1 MTRTKGLENPEEKA
15 AALALAVAGGGCA
28 ATATQIIVLRECL
41 AIFYGSELTVGLVLF
56 FWLLWTGLGSLGG
69 GRLCLNLFPTPHAR
83 LRLVFVF
90 VVLYAFLLPLTVLWV
105 RASRSLFGVGLGEL
119 APFGSMALVIAAAT
133 GPVCGFFGTFF
144 ASAWAVYADLR
155 ASPRESVRLYALEAL
170 GSTAGGI
177 WLYLF
182 LAPRRPLLY
191 GAAFLGATLAAFGF
205 WALAAQTP
213 NGRRIRY
220 GFLAVVA
227 VCTLLASGLLEEA
240 SRRRQWGP
248 SVVAV
253 VDTPYRNIALL
264 HNGSLWS
271 LMADGLWLFS
281 YPDPQSAED
290 DIHLLMLQ
298 HPEPKRVLVLG
309 PLSPESLEEIL
320 RYPAIERVDVVDP
333 ERTVSFF
340 AGVMQARGAAL
351 FREDPRVFLWDAD
364 IRRFVEKAEASYD
377 VVLLG
382 AGDPFSLSTNRF
394 YTQEFYRSL
403 TRILRHGGLF
413 GFGVLGAEDM
423 LGDTQAAYFRGVART
438 LQSVFPHYVVY
449 PGARVRLVASR
460 DSELLTQEPEV
471 LSRRAQ
477 ALGLTL
483 RYVRSDR
490 LHNLLDPLRLAYFRS
505 LADREGRDEINKD
518 MDPRGFI
525 AALRLWAAQFHPRV
539 SALMHVLDRPSG
551 SRVTPMAVTG
561 LVVFGFWAGGGLF
574 GRHPRWAV
582 AWAVGAMGAAQ
593 MAFQVLLL
601 FLYQIAAG
609 ALYAHVTVL
618 ISVCMAGLA
627 AGSFAVRAVW
637 AGKGGVAVARRG
649 FLGVHGATAFFVGAI
664 FPLLAGRGMEALRL
678 WPSWA
683 ALAFFSGLGFLGAVA
698 GGAHFA
704 LGCLL
709 AEKAGLRRGAVG
721 GLLYGTDL
729 LGAAAAAVA
738 TPVLLVPLLG
748 VPKVFLT
755 YGLLLSLAWVT
766 SWTALRRL

>member
-1 MTRTKGLENPEEKA
+1 MTRIKGFENPEKKA
-15 AALALAVAGGGCA
+15 AVLALAVAGGGCA

-56 FWLLWTGLGSLGG
+56 FWLLWTGLGSLVG
-69 GRLCLNLFPTPHAR
+69 GRLCLNLFPTPLAR
-83 LRLVFVF
+83 FRLVFVF

-105 RASRSLFGVGLGEL
+105 RMSRSLFGVGLGEL
-119 APFGSMALVIAAAT
+119 APFGSMVLVIAAAT

-144 ASAWAVYADLR
+144 GSAWAAYASLR

-170 GSTAGGI
+170 GAAAGGI
-177 WLYLF
+177 WHYLF

-191 GAAFLGATLAAFGF
+191 GTAFLGATLAAFGF
-205 WALAAQTP
+205 WALAAQAP
-213 NGRRIRY
+213 KGRRTRY
-220 GFLAVVA
+220 GVLAVLA
-227 VCTLLASGLLEEA
+227 LCALFASGLLEET
-240 SRRRQWGP
+240 SRRGQWGP

-290 DIHLLMLQ
+290 GIHLVMLQ

-309 PLSPESLEEIL
+309 PLSPEPLEEIL

-333 ERTVSFF
+333 DRTVSFF
-340 AGVMQARGAAL
+340 AGMVQTRGVAL

-364 IRRFVEKAEASYD
+364 IRRYVEKAEGSYD

-403 TRILRHGGLF
+403 ARILSPGGLF

-423 LGDTQAAYFRGVART
+423 LGDTQAAYFRGVVRT
-438 LQSVFPHYVVY
+438 LQSVFPHYGLY
-449 PGARVRLVASR
+449 PGERVRLVASR
-460 DSELLTQEPEV
+460 DSGLLTEEPEV

-483 RYVRSDR
+483 RYVRSER
-490 LHNLLDPLRLAYFRS
+490 LRNLLDPLRLAYFRS
-505 LADREGRDEINKD
+505 VADREGRDEINKD
-518 MDPRGFI
+518 MNPRGFI
-525 AALRLWAAQFHPRV
+525 AAFRLWAAQFHPWV
-539 SALMHVLDRPSG
+539 SALMHGLDRLSG
-551 SRVTPMAVTG
+551 SRATPIAVAAF
-561 LVVFGFWAGGGLF
+561 VVFGFGAGGGLF
-574 GRHPRWAV
+574 GRHPRTAV

-593 MAFQVLLL
+593 MAFQVLWL

-618 ISVCMAGLA
+618 LSLYMAGLA
-627 AGSFAVRAVW
+627 AGSFAVHAVW
-637 AGKGGVAVARRG
+637 AGKSGVAAARLGLLGIHGAVALLFGGVS
-649 FLGVHGATAFFVGAI
+649 
-664 FPLLAGRGMEALRL
+664 PLLAGGGMEAVRL
-678 WPSWA
+678 WSSWA
-683 ALAFFSGLGFLGAVA
+683 VLAFFCALGFLGAVA

-709 AEKAGLRRGAVG
+709 AEKLGLRRGAVG

-748 VPKVFLT
+748 VPKVFFT
-755 YGLLLSLAWVT
+755 YGLVLLVAWVT